1 MTIAGMTA
9 KDSISLSLD
18 PDSRV
23 ILPRE
28 AVFSDLTPSLSYE
41 LGQDAPKHA
50 IARISYTYEGHETGQ
65 VYLCTTAQ
73 VNRIS
78 APDTVI
84 SSDAALSE
92 SSDAANLSTA
102 PSKASV
108 PSETESPDP
117 VLQIQRRSAQPDAA
131 GTEDKGTLFGL
142 PLWLAVS
149 LAGGFAVIL
158 GAGIFLFLHNRQK
171 EQEDLMRRRQ
181 RRLERLEDMGFSSS
195 DFDQMLSKKRSSI
208 PSYRPRRRIKGR
220 LFRKNRRR

>member
-1 MTIAGMTA
+1 M
-9 KDSISLSLD
+9 
-18 PDSRV
+18 
-23 ILPRE
+23 
-28 AVFSDLTPSLSYE
+28 
-41 LGQDAPKHA
+41 
-50 IARISYTYEGHETGQ
+50 
-65 VYLCTTAQ
+65 CTTAQ

-78 APDTVI
+78 APDTVHFFQTPT
-84 SSDAALSE
+84 LSE

-108 PSETESPDP
+108 PSETESPILSYRSKGALHSRM
-117 VLQIQRRSAQPDAA
+117 LQVRK
-131 GTEDKGTLFGL
+131 TKGTLFGL

-149 LAGGFAVIL
+149 LSGGFAVIL

-208 PSYRPRRRIKGR
+208 PSYRPRRRTKGR
-220 LFRKNRRR
+220 SFRKNRRR

>member
-1 MTIAGMTA
+1 M
-9 KDSISLSLD
+9 
-18 PDSRV
+18 
-23 ILPRE
+23 
-28 AVFSDLTPSLSYE
+28 
-41 LGQDAPKHA
+41 
-50 IARISYTYEGHETGQ
+50 
-65 VYLCTTAQ
+65 CTTAQ

-131 GTEDKGTLFGL
+131 GTEDKGTLWPSPVAGSLSFRRFCCYSRRRNL
-142 PLWLAVS
+142 PL
-149 LAGGFAVIL
+149 
-158 GAGIFLFLHNRQK
+158 LHNRQK

-195 DFDQMLSKKRSSI
+195 DLIRCCPKRETLC
-208 PSYRPRRRIKGR
+208 PPTAPAGGQKGAHSE
-220 LFRKNRRR
+220 KTAADSP

>member
-1 MTIAGMTA
+1 M
-9 KDSISLSLD
+9 K
-18 PDSRV
+18 
-23 ILPRE
+23 
-28 AVFSDLTPSLSYE
+28 
-41 LGQDAPKHA
+41 QDRY
-50 IARISYTYEGHETGQ
+50 I
-65 VYLCTTAQ
+65 CAQ

-142 PLWLAVS
+142 PLWLT
-149 LAGGFAVIL
+149 GGFAVIL

-208 PSYRPRRRIKGR
+208 PSYRPRRRTKGR
-220 LFRKNRRR
+220 SFRKNRRR